1 MSTDE
6 GEIEFRNR
14 EQRLVIGA
22 VNCSQDITERA
33 MPRKP
38 FGRSMWTLFA
48 HGDSGAQHISHGH

>member
-1 MSTDE
+1 MVM
-6 GEIEFRNR
+6 GN
-14 EQRLVIGA
+14 VIGA